1 MTGQTVMEEFSQ
13 DLGIWSG
20 RTLSEPSVREPQ
32 KGQTSRQ
39 SSKRSSKSQKPAL
52 MCVCVC
58 RTKDGQRP
66 DAITLTMV
74 DGVLPGVPTI
84 VSSGAYLNGGEGLL
98 SWPISTDLQRRPFY
112 LTMNIGEKPRIPN
125 PTKLSEILE
134 PDAGP
139 MFMLS
144 AKACI
149 GILNRAERRGKEL
162 PAILKEALENQ
173 AGTGYEPPVPPTDP
187 NDPRLPKDGETFE
200 EWLDMTE

>member
-1 MTGQTVMEEFSQ
+1 
-13 DLGIWSG
+13 
-20 RTLSEPSVREPQ
+20 
-32 KGQTSRQ
+32 
-39 SSKRSSKSQKPAL
+39 
-52 MCVCVC
+52 
-58 RTKDGQRP
+58 
-66 DAITLTMV
+66 
-74 DGVLPGVPTI
+74 
-84 VSSGAYLNGGEGLL
+84 
-98 SWPISTDLQRRPFY
+98 
-112 LTMNIGEKPRIPN
+112 
-125 PTKLSEILE
+125 
-134 PDAGP
+134 